1 MASRKMLIAAS
12 LQLFDILTKLLFAS
26 DNVERD
32 IPTLT
37 KLALVQNRDMLAGDV
52 ILFRQDLNDIQ
63 KEMGIS
69 SEKIEELTA
78 EQNAEFEDKV
88 KKALARVVEHSF
100 TQVEK
105 EELEYIKD
113 IQFTAE
119 DLSLILAT
127 LIKPKKETTEDTPY
141 HKNSVVRNPKERSTR
156 KDKRD
161 TLHRGGVYHF

>member
-12 LQLFDILTKLLFAS
+12 LQLFDILTKLLFVS
-26 DNVERD
+26 DNVERA

-127 LIKPKKETTEDTPY
+127 LIKPKKETTEDTP
-141 HKNSVVRNPKERSTR
+141 
-156 KDKRD
+156 
-161 TLHRGGVYHF
+161 

>member
-1 MASRKMLIAAS
+1 MASRKILIAAS
-12 LQLFDILTKLLFAS
+12 LQLFDILTKLLFVS
-26 DNVERD
+26 DNVERN

-78 EQNAEFEDKV
+78 EQNAEFEEKV

-127 LIKPKKETTEDTPY
+127 LIKPKKETTEDKP
-141 HKNSVVRNPKERSTR
+141 
-156 KDKRD
+156 
-161 TLHRGGVYHF
+161 

>member
-1 MASRKMLIAAS
+1 MASRKLLIAAS
-12 LQLFDILTKLLFAS
+12 LQLFDILTKLLFTS
-26 DNVERD
+26 GNVERD

-52 ILFRQDLNDIQ
+52 ILFRQDLKDIQ

-105 EELEYIKD
+105 EELEFIKD

-127 LIKPKKETTEDTPY
+127 LIKPKKETTEDTP
-141 HKNSVVRNPKERSTR
+141 
-156 KDKRD
+156 
-161 TLHRGGVYHF
+161 

>member
-12 LQLFDILTKLLFAS
+12 LQLFDILTKLLFAG

-52 ILFRQDLNDIQ
+52 ILFRQDLKDIQ

-78 EQNAEFEDKV
+78 EQNAEFEDRV

-100 TQVEK
+100 TQVER

-119 DLSLILAT
+119 DLKSLL
-127 LIKPKKETTEDTPY
+127 LNRML
-141 HKNSVVRNPKERSTR
+141 NSRIE
-156 KDKRD
+156 
-161 TLHRGGVYHF
+161 

>member
-1 MASRKMLIAAS
+1 MASRKLLIAAS

-52 ILFRQDLNDIQ
+52 ILFRQDLKDIQ

-127 LIKPKKETTEDTPY
+127 LIKPKKEITEDKP
-141 HKNSVVRNPKERSTR
+141 
-156 KDKRD
+156 
-161 TLHRGGVYHF
+161 

>member
-1 MASRKMLIAAS
+1 MASRKLLIAAS
-12 LQLFDILTKLLFAS
+12 LQLFDILTKLLFAN

-52 ILFRQDLNDIQ
+52 ILFRQDLKDIQ

-78 EQNAEFEDKV
+78 EQNAEFEDRV

-127 LIKPKKETTEDTPY
+127 LIKPEKENTEDTP
-141 HKNSVVRNPKERSTR
+141 
-156 KDKRD
+156 
-161 TLHRGGVYHF
+161 

>member
-12 LQLFDILTKLLFAS
+12 LQLFDILTKLLFVS

-127 LIKPKKETTEDTPY
+127 LIKPEKEITEDKP
-141 HKNSVVRNPKERSTR
+141 
-156 KDKRD
+156 
-161 TLHRGGVYHF
+161 

>member
-1 MASRKMLIAAS
+1 MASRKLLTAAS
-12 LQLFDILTKLLFAS
+12 LQLFDILTKLLFTS

-52 ILFRQDLNDIQ
+52 ILFRQDLKDIQ

-127 LIKPKKETTEDTPY
+127 LIKPKKETTEDTP
-141 HKNSVVRNPKERSTR
+141 
-156 KDKRD
+156 
-161 TLHRGGVYHF
+161 

>member
-12 LQLFDILTKLLFAS
+12 LQLFDILTKLLFVS

-78 EQNAEFEDKV
+78 EQNAEFEDRV

-127 LIKPKKETTEDTPY
+127 LIKPKKETTEDKP
-141 HKNSVVRNPKERSTR
+141 
-156 KDKRD
+156 
-161 TLHRGGVYHF
+161 

>member
-52 ILFRQDLNDIQ
+52 ILFRQDLKDIQ

-127 LIKPKKETTEDTPY
+127 LIKPEKENTEDTP
-141 HKNSVVRNPKERSTR
+141 
-156 KDKRD
+156 
-161 TLHRGGVYHF
+161 

>member
-12 LQLFDILTKLLFAS
+12 LQLFDIVTKLLFTS
-26 DNVERD
+26 DNTERE

-78 EQNAEFEDKV
+78 EQNTEFEEKV
-88 KKALARVVEHSF
+88 KKALARIVEHTF

-105 EELEYIKD
+105 EDLEYIKD

-119 DLSLILAT
+119 ELSLILAT
-127 LIKPKKETTEDTPY
+127 LIKPKKEVTEETP
-141 HKNSVVRNPKERSTR
+141 
-156 KDKRD
+156 
-161 TLHRGGVYHF
+161 

>member
-1 MASRKMLIAAS
+1 MASRKLLIAAS
-12 LQLFDILTKLLFAS
+12 LQLFDILTKLLFAG

-52 ILFRQDLNDIQ
+52 ILFRQDLKDIQ

-105 EELEYIKD
+105 EELEFIKD

-127 LIKPKKETTEDTPY
+127 LIKPEKENTEDTP
-141 HKNSVVRNPKERSTR
+141 
-156 KDKRD
+156 
-161 TLHRGGVYHF
+161 

>member
-1 MASRKMLIAAS
+1 MTSRKMLIAAS
-12 LQLFDILTKLLFAS
+12 LQLFDIITKLLFTS
-26 DNVERD
+26 DNTERE

-37 KLALVQNRDMLAGDV
+37 KLALVQNRDLLAGDV
-52 ILFRQDLNDIQ
+52 LLFRQDLNDIQ

-127 LIKPKKETTEDTPY
+127 LIKPKKETTEDKP
-141 HKNSVVRNPKERSTR
+141 
-156 KDKRD
+156 
-161 TLHRGGVYHF
+161 

>member
-12 LQLFDILTKLLFAS
+12 LQLFDILTKLLFVS
-26 DNVERD
+26 DNVERN

-52 ILFRQDLNDIQ
+52 ILFRQDLKDIQ

-78 EQNAEFEDKV
+78 EQNAEFEDRV

-100 TQVEK
+100 TQVER

-127 LIKPKKETTEDTPY
+127 LIKPKKETTEDKP
-141 HKNSVVRNPKERSTR
+141 
-156 KDKRD
+156 
-161 TLHRGGVYHF
+161 

>member
-12 LQLFDILTKLLFAS
+12 LQLFDILTKLLFTS

-52 ILFRQDLNDIQ
+52 ILFRQDLKDIQ

-100 TQVEK
+100 TQVER

-127 LIKPKKETTEDTPY
+127 LIKPKKETTEDKP
-141 HKNSVVRNPKERSTR
+141 
-156 KDKRD
+156 
-161 TLHRGGVYHF
+161 

>member
-12 LQLFDILTKLLFAS
+12 LQLFDILTKLLFVS

-78 EQNAEFEDKV
+78 EQSAEFEDKV

-127 LIKPKKETTEDTPY
+127 LIKPKKETTEDTP
-141 HKNSVVRNPKERSTR
+141 
-156 KDKRD
+156 
-161 TLHRGGVYHF
+161 

>member
-100 TQVEK
+100 TQVER

-127 LIKPKKETTEDTPY
+127 LIKPKKEITEDKP
-141 HKNSVVRNPKERSTR
+141 
-156 KDKRD
+156 
-161 TLHRGGVYHF
+161 

>member
-12 LQLFDILTKLLFAS
+12 LQLFDILTKLLFAG

-52 ILFRQDLNDIQ
+52 ILFRQDLKDIQ

-78 EQNAEFEDKV
+78 EQNAEFEDRV

-100 TQVEK
+100 TQVER

-127 LIKPKKETTEDTPY
+127 LIKPKKEITEDKP
-141 HKNSVVRNPKERSTR
+141 
-156 KDKRD
+156 
-161 TLHRGGVYHF
+161 

>member
-12 LQLFDILTKLLFAS
+12 LQLFDILTKLLFAG

-52 ILFRQDLNDIQ
+52 ILFRQDLKDIQ

-78 EQNAEFEDKV
+78 EQNAEFENRV

-127 LIKPKKETTEDTPY
+127 LIKPKKEITEDKP
-141 HKNSVVRNPKERSTR
+141 
-156 KDKRD
+156 
-161 TLHRGGVYHF
+161 

>member
-12 LQLFDILTKLLFAS
+12 LQLFDILTKLLFVS
-26 DNVERD
+26 DNVERN

-127 LIKPKKETTEDTPY
+127 LIKPKKETTEDTP
-141 HKNSVVRNPKERSTR
+141 
-156 KDKRD
+156 
-161 TLHRGGVYHF
+161 

>member
-78 EQNAEFEDKV
+78 EQNAEFEEKV

-127 LIKPKKETTEDTPY
+127 LIKPKKETTEDTP
-141 HKNSVVRNPKERSTR
+141 
-156 KDKRD
+156 
-161 TLHRGGVYHF
+161 

>member
-1 MASRKMLIAAS
+1 MASRKLLIAAS
-12 LQLFDILTKLLFAS
+12 LQLFDILTKLLFTS

-52 ILFRQDLNDIQ
+52 ILFRQDLKDIQ

-78 EQNAEFEDKV
+78 EQNAEFEDRV

-105 EELEYIKD
+105 EELEFIKD

-127 LIKPKKETTEDTPY
+127 LIKPKKETTEDTP
-141 HKNSVVRNPKERSTR
+141 
-156 KDKRD
+156 
-161 TLHRGGVYHF
+161 

>member
-1 MASRKMLIAAS
+1 MASRKLLIAAS

-52 ILFRQDLNDIQ
+52 ILFRQDLKDIQ

-78 EQNAEFEDKV
+78 EQNAEFESRV

-127 LIKPKKETTEDTPY
+127 LIKPEKENTEDTP
-141 HKNSVVRNPKERSTR
+141 
-156 KDKRD
+156 
-161 TLHRGGVYHF
+161 

>member
-12 LQLFDILTKLLFAS
+12 LQLFDILTKLLFTS

-52 ILFRQDLNDIQ
+52 ILFRQDLKDIQ

-127 LIKPKKETTEDTPY
+127 LIKPEKENTEDTP
-141 HKNSVVRNPKERSTR
+141 
-156 KDKRD
+156 
-161 TLHRGGVYHF
+161 

>member
-1 MASRKMLIAAS
+1 MASRKLLIAAS

-52 ILFRQDLNDIQ
+52 ILFRQDLKDIQ

-78 EQNAEFEDKV
+78 EQNAEFEDRV

-100 TQVEK
+100 TQVER

-127 LIKPKKETTEDTPY
+127 LIKPKKEITEDKP
-141 HKNSVVRNPKERSTR
+141 
-156 KDKRD
+156 
-161 TLHRGGVYHF
+161 

>member
-1 MASRKMLIAAS
+1 MASRKLLIAAS
-12 LQLFDILTKLLFAS
+12 LQLFDILTKLLFTS

-52 ILFRQDLNDIQ
+52 ILFRQDLKDIQ

-105 EELEYIKD
+105 EELEFIKD

-127 LIKPKKETTEDTPY
+127 LIKPEKENTEDTP
-141 HKNSVVRNPKERSTR
+141 
-156 KDKRD
+156 
-161 TLHRGGVYHF
+161 

>member
-1 MASRKMLIAAS
+1 MLIAAS
-12 LQLFDILTKLLFAS
+12 LQLFDILTKLLFVS

-52 ILFRQDLNDIQ
+52 ILFRQDLKDIQ

-127 LIKPKKETTEDTPY
+127 LIKPKKETTEDKP
-141 HKNSVVRNPKERSTR
+141 
-156 KDKRD
+156 
-161 TLHRGGVYHF
+161 

>member
-12 LQLFDILTKLLFAS
+12 LQLFDILTKLLFVS

-52 ILFRQDLNDIQ
+52 ILFRQDLKDIQ

-127 LIKPKKETTEDTPY
+127 LIKPKKETTEDTP
-141 HKNSVVRNPKERSTR
+141 
-156 KDKRD
+156 
-161 TLHRGGVYHF
+161 

>member
-1 MASRKMLIAAS
+1 MTSRKMLIAAS
-12 LQLFDILTKLLFAS
+12 LQLFDILTKLLFVS

-127 LIKPKKETTEDTPY
+127 LIKPKKETTEDTP
-141 HKNSVVRNPKERSTR
+141 
-156 KDKRD
+156 
-161 TLHRGGVYHF
+161 

>member
-52 ILFRQDLNDIQ
+52 ILFRQDLKDIQ

-78 EQNAEFEDKV
+78 EQNAEFENRV

-100 TQVEK
+100 TQVER

-127 LIKPKKETTEDTPY
+127 LIKPKKEITEDKP
-141 HKNSVVRNPKERSTR
+141 
-156 KDKRD
+156 
-161 TLHRGGVYHF
+161 

>member
-12 LQLFDILTKLLFAS
+12 LQLFDILTKLLFVS
-26 DNVERD
+26 DNVERN

-78 EQNAEFEDKV
+78 EQNAEFEDRV

-100 TQVEK
+100 TQVER

-127 LIKPKKETTEDTPY
+127 LIKPKKETTEDKP
-141 HKNSVVRNPKERSTR
+141 
-156 KDKRD
+156 
-161 TLHRGGVYHF
+161 

>member
-1 MASRKMLIAAS
+1 MASRKLLIAAS
-12 LQLFDILTKLLFAS
+12 LQLFDILTKLLFTS

-52 ILFRQDLNDIQ
+52 ILFRQDLKDIQ

-100 TQVEK
+100 TQVER

-127 LIKPKKETTEDTPY
+127 LIKPKKEITEDKP
-141 HKNSVVRNPKERSTR
+141 
-156 KDKRD
+156 
-161 TLHRGGVYHF
+161 

>member
-12 LQLFDILTKLLFAS
+12 LQLFDILTKLLFVS

-78 EQNAEFEDKV
+78 EQNAEFEDRV

-100 TQVEK
+100 TQVER

-127 LIKPKKETTEDTPY
+127 LIKPKKEITEDKP
-141 HKNSVVRNPKERSTR
+141 
-156 KDKRD
+156 
-161 TLHRGGVYHF
+161 

>member
-12 LQLFDILTKLLFAS
+12 LQLFDILTKLLFVS

-78 EQNAEFEDKV
+78 EQNAEFEDRV

-100 TQVEK
+100 TQIER

-127 LIKPKKETTEDTPY
+127 LIKPKKEITEDKP
-141 HKNSVVRNPKERSTR
+141 
-156 KDKRD
+156 
-161 TLHRGGVYHF
+161 

>member
-12 LQLFDILTKLLFAS
+12 LQLFDILTKLLFVS

-52 ILFRQDLNDIQ
+52 ILFRQDLKDIQ

-78 EQNAEFEDKV
+78 EQNAEFEDRV

-100 TQVEK
+100 TQVER

-127 LIKPKKETTEDTPY
+127 LIKPKKEITEDKP
-141 HKNSVVRNPKERSTR
+141 
-156 KDKRD
+156 
-161 TLHRGGVYHF
+161 

>member
-12 LQLFDILTKLLFAS
+12 LQLFDILTKLLFVS
-26 DNVERD
+26 DNVERN

-78 EQNAEFEDKV
+78 EQNAEFENRV

-127 LIKPKKETTEDTPY
+127 LIKPKKETTEDTP
-141 HKNSVVRNPKERSTR
+141 
-156 KDKRD
+156 
-161 TLHRGGVYHF
+161 